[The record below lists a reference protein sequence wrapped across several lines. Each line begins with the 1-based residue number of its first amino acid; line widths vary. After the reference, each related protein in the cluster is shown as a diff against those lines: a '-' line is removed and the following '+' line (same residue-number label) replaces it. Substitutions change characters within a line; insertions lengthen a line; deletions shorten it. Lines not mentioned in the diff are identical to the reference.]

1 MLTLRPSMCH
11 HCNRS
16 LPAQAI
22 AHLSHDCDVIFG
34 GGGKHANN
42 TLDTLCKDLAKAAVG
57 IGAGTLTLT
66 LEPKTQEDGN
76 KLAAALEKLA
86 ARDPGFRYSLADAG
100 AAAAAAGTMDFS
112 ERFSKTAPRAADFR
126 KSLNAIG
133 PVATLEGEGELHLQL
148 VCARLAR
155 EFKVQCAAGRPQ
167 VASKLAAPS
176 KVRCMIVTS
185 LVSQTSSELKP

>member
-1 MLTLRPSMCH
+1 
-11 HCNRS
+11 
-16 LPAQAI
+16 
-22 AHLSHDCDVIFG
+22 
-34 GGGKHANN
+34 
-42 TLDTLCKDLAKAAVG
+42 
-57 IGAGTLTLT
+57 
-66 LEPKTQEDGN
+66 
-76 KLAAALEKLA
+76 
-86 ARDPGFRYSLADAG
+86 
-100 AAAAAAGTMDFS
+100 MDFS

-176 KVRCMIVTS
+176 KGKDGSFGGPAVGGVSRATMGTLLSSVHSAISRGGLRDPQLRGTVALRLLPLLQAAVRTPTPRRRA
-185 LVSQTSSELKP
+185 LGARGGRRDAR